1 MGIQLFKHNAE
12 AYSRAVRLLEN
23 TGRAAVIHPT
33 GTGKTYIAFK
43 LCEDNAGSRILWL
56 SPSEYIFKTQLENA
70 RRDGF
75 SAKNITFLT
84 YSALLNRTD
93 EDIVALAPDFIVLDE
108 FHRAGAEEW
117 GRRVKY
123 LLDYYAG
130 IPVLGL
136 SATNVRYLD
145 NSRDMAEELFEG
157 NVVSQMTLGE
167 AIVRG
172 ILPSPK
178 YITALYEYGE
188 QLKKYERKV
197 SHIKSAP
204 AREEAERYLQ
214 ALRRAL
220 QNAEGLDKIFARHIK
235 GDGKYIIF
243 CSDFEAVK
251 KLRGLAPEMFG
262 RAAKD
267 IRIYT
272 VYSEDPSSDSAFKQF
287 KADNS
292 RALKLLY
299 SIDMLNEGVHVPDI
313 DGVILFRPTVSPIIY
328 KQQIG
333 RALTAGGDSPVIFDI
348 VNNFE
353 NLYSTGTVQDEMSLA
368 AGYYRLTGRGDL
380 IVNDR
385 FELIDEVKDC
395 RRLFEELED
404 SLTVS
409 WETMYAFARQYYAAN
424 GNLEVPKKYK
434 TPQGYGLGNWIS
446 VQRKVRAGYIYGNLT
461 AERIAM
467 LDSIGMVWENVRDLK
482 FERNYALAKAYF
494 EEHGNLNVPADYKM
508 QSGFALGKWLVYL
521 NSHRESLAEERV
533 QKLNDIGMVWNKN
546 LSRWYENYGRAK
558 KYFEEHGDLN
568 VPYDYKSEDGV
579 SLYRWLNG
587 QRNNRRAL
595 SDEQIKLLEDM
606 GFDWTTRA
614 DSAWERNFERLAEY
628 KRRNGNV
635 NVPVNYVQGGV
646 RLGKWL
652 ARQRSESGKLT
663 DGQRSRLTQLGV
675 ELERAD
681 PWEVRYELACR
692 YYEEN
697 GNLRVPVTYKPMGI
711 CLNKWLNEQKQIY
724 LGKRPGKS
732 LSQENIQKLRAIGVK
747 LNK

>member
-43 LCEDNAGSRILWL
+43 LCEDNADSRILWL

-75 SAKNITFLT
+75 SAENIIFLT

-93 EDIVALAPDFIVLDE
+93 EDIAALAPDFIVLDE

-157 NVVSQMTLGE
+157 NVASQMTLGE

-172 ILPSPK
+172 ILPGPK

-220 QNAEGLDKIFARHIK
+220 QNSEGLDKIFARHIK

-251 KLRGLAPEMFG
+251 KLRGLAHEMFG
-262 RAAKD
+262 KAAKD

-272 VYSEDPSSDSAFKQF
+272 VYSEDPSSDSAFKRF
-287 KADNS
+287 KTDNS

-446 VQRKVRAGYIYGNLT
+446 VQRKVRVGYIYGKLT

-494 EEHGNLNVPADYKM
+494 EEHGNLNVPVDYKT

-579 SLYRWLNG
+579 CLYRWLSG

-595 SDEQIKLLEDM
+595 SDEQIKLLEDI

-635 NVPVNYVQGGV
+635 NVPVNYVQGGA

-652 ARQRSESGKLT
+652 SRQRSESGKLT
-663 DGQRSRLTQLGV
+663 DGQRSRLAQLGV

-692 YYEEN
+692 YYKEN

-732 LSQENIQKLRAIGVK
+732 LSQENITRLEAIGMR
-747 LNK
+747 LN

>member
-43 LCEDNAGSRILWL
+43 LCEDNADSRILWL

-75 SAKNITFLT
+75 SAENIIFLT

-93 EDIVALAPDFIVLDE
+93 EDIAALAPDFIVLDE

-157 NVVSQMTLGE
+157 NVASQMTLGE

-172 ILPSPK
+172 ILPGPK
-178 YITALYEYGE
+178 YITALYACGE

-251 KLRGLAPEMFG
+251 KLRGLAHEMFG
-262 RAAKD
+262 KAAKD

-368 AGYYRLTGRGDL
+368 AGYYRLTGRSDL

-385 FELIDEVKDC
+385 FELIDKVKDC

-409 WETMYAFARQYYAAN
+409 WEIMYAFARQYYAAN

-446 VQRKVRAGYIYGNLT
+446 VQRKVRAGYIYGKLT

-482 FERNYALAKAYF
+482 FERNYALAKVYF
-494 EEHGNLNVPADYKM
+494 EEHGNLNVPVDYKT

-579 SLYRWLNG
+579 SLYRWLSG

-595 SDEQIKLLEDM
+595 SDEQIKLLEDI

-635 NVPVNYVQGGV
+635 NVPVNYVQGGA

-652 ARQRSESGKLT
+652 SRQRSESGKLT
-663 DGQRSRLTQLGV
+663 DGQRSRLAQLGV

-692 YYEEN
+692 YYKEN

-732 LSQENIQKLRAIGVK
+732 LSQENITRLEAIGMR
-747 LNK
+747 LN

>member
-1 MGIQLFKHNAE
+1 MGIELYSHNAE
-12 AYSRAVRLLEN
+12 AYSRAVRLLKGE
-23 TGRAAVIHPT
+23 GRAAVIHPT

-43 LCEDNAGSRILWL
+43 LCEDNADSRVLWL

-75 SAKNITFLT
+75 SAVNITFLT
-84 YSALLNRTD
+84 YSALLNKTD
-93 EDIVALAPDFIVLDE
+93 EDIAALAPDFIVLDE

-117 GRRVKY
+117 GRKVKY

-145 NSRDMAEELFEG
+145 NRRDMAEELFEG
-157 NVVSQMTLGE
+157 NVASQMTLGE

-178 YITALYEYGE
+178 YIAALYACGG

-197 SHIKSAP
+197 SNIKSAP
-204 AREEAERYLQ
+204 AREEAERRLEH
-214 ALRRAL
+214 LRRAIE
-220 QNAEGLDKIFARHIK
+220 NADGLDDIFARHIRP
-235 GDGKYIIF
+235 DGKYIVF

-251 KLRGLAPEMFG
+251 KLRALAPEMFG
-262 RAAKD
+262 KVAKD

-272 VYSEDPSSDSAFKQF
+272 VYSEDSSSDSAFKQF

-353 NLYSTGTVQDEMSLA
+353 NLCSTGTIEDEMSLA
-368 AGYYRLTGRGDL
+368 VGYYRLTGQGDL

-385 FELIDEVKDC
+385 FKLIDEAKDC
-395 RRLFEELED
+395 RKLFEELED

-409 WETMYAFARQYYAAN
+409 WETMFAFARQYYEAN

-446 VQRKVRAGYIYGNLT
+446 VQRRVRAGYVCGNLT

-467 LDSIGMVWENVRDLK
+467 LDGIGMVWENVRDLK
-482 FERNYALAKAYF
+482 FERGYAEAKRYFQERGGLDVPAQYKTESGFALGGWLSYLKAHRHTLSEEKIARLNAIGMVWDANLSRWHSNFEEVKAYF
-494 EEHGNLNVPADYKM
+494 EEHGNIDIPANYITSTGFKPYNWLKDQQRRSGRLTGEQRGLLASVGFSWENRNDVLWKKNFQKLVGYIKANSTAEVPVNAVYEGVNV
-508 QSGFALGKWLVYL
+508 GKWL
-521 NSHRESLAEERV
+521 S
-533 QKLNDIGMVWNKN
+533 
-546 LSRWYENYGRAK
+546 
-558 KYFEEHGDLN
+558 
-568 VPYDYKSEDGV
+568 
-579 SLYRWLNG
+579 
-587 QRNNRRAL
+587 
-595 SDEQIKLLEDM
+595 
-606 GFDWTTRA
+606 
-614 DSAWERNFERLAEY
+614 
-628 KRRNGNV
+628 
-635 NVPVNYVQGGV
+635 
-646 RLGKWL
+646 
-652 ARQRSESGKLT
+652 RQRSEAQKLSPA
-663 DGQRSRLTQLGV
+663 QRQMLLSVGV
-675 ELERAD
+675 RVEKQDAWEL
-681 PWEVRYELACR
+681 RYGLVKEYFQKHNTAKI
-692 YYEEN
+692 
-697 GNLRVPVTYKPMGI
+697 PVDYRPQGI
-711 CLNKWLNEQKQIY
+711 PLNKWLNDQKQIC

-732 LSQENIQKLRAIGVK
+732 LSSESIQKLRAIGVE
-747 LNK
+747 LN